1 MSIDYKNNL
10 HVVASVVPPPT
21 KVYRLPPVKDAY
33 LTQEYPYDEFGNF
46 GLLQLKSSTVESQ
59 LTSKII
65 MVFQV
70 PTLKDEIYDNLTNVN
85 LVLRSPNT
93 FNRKVSIQVKHH
105 TNTDWIEDGT
115 SWLGQPRDLDPVI
128 YETTLKSTD
137 REFRWNIKDIFMS
150 HKNEPF
156 EFAITILEDPNDG
169 DQREVLFYS
178 KEAGKY
184 LCPAIEFTYK
194 YYPDN
199 IDLQDLKGTLTV
211 RRNIP
216 NTDEPTPDL
225 PGILVVNKGISDSW
239 LPGIIGPATYG
250 DTHEIPGT
258 IVVRRKA
265 KHFSPPGT
273 LTVRQFVDADHP
285 HNTIPDFKGI
295 INTKMFKADSG
306 ERVPADPD
314 WLFRV
319 PSADLPGIIK
329 LTTYDDQYELNGTL
343 IVNGKKELEGQLIV
357 NKYIAAPKP
366 VDPTDP
372 DKPIPLPEGDHY
384 IKPPELEGIL
394 TVRVNMQPNP
404 ELKPGD
410 PGYVQIPEL
419 EGQLIVKKY
428 FAEPA
433 PTDPIPEGNIYK
445 DPHEIPG
452 ILNVSHQVPSK
463 NEPAPDLEGVL
474 NVRTYVADDDVDS
487 TTTDIIHTLSSMLD
501 GQLTVSS
508 RKELE
513 GCLNVKTY
521 YDQKD
526 LNGQLVVKHDEE
538 NYLDGILN
546 VRGYAHL
553 DGTITVRLRK
563 THDLAG
569 VLEVETEETSMAK
582 NTYVFIM

>member
-33 LTQEYPYDEFGNF
+33 LTQEYPYDNFGDF

-70 PTLKDEIYDNLTNVN
+70 PALKNEIYDNLTNID
-85 LVLRSPNT
+85 LVVRSPNT
-93 FNRKVSIQVKHH
+93 LNRNVNVQVKHH
-105 TNTDWIEDGT
+105 TDTDWIEDGT

-199 IDLQDLKGTLTV
+199 IDLQDFKGTLTV
-211 RRNIP
+211 RRTIP
-216 NTDEPTPDL
+216 NADEPTPDL
-225 PGILVVNKGISDSW
+225 PGVITVNKGISDSW
-239 LPGIIGPATYG
+239 LPGIIGPTTYG
-250 DTHEIPGT
+250 DQHEMPGT
-258 IVVRRKA
+258 LVVRRKG

-273 LTVRQFVDADHP
+273 LTVRQFVDANHP
-285 HNTIPDFKGI
+285 HNKIPDLEGI

-306 ERVPADPD
+306 DRVPADPD

-319 PSADLPGIIK
+319 PAADLPGIIRP
-329 LTTYDDQYELNGTL
+329 TTYDDQYELNGTL
-343 IVNGKKELEGQLIV
+343 IVNGRKDLEGQLIV
-357 NKYIAAPKP
+357 NKYNAAPKP
-366 VDPTDP
+366 IDPTDP
-372 DKPIPLPEGDHY
+372 S
-384 IKPPELEGIL
+384 KPPEIPEGEHYINPSELNGIL
-394 TVRVNMQPNP
+394 TVRVNMKPNP

-410 PGYVQIPEL
+410 PGYVQIPDL

-428 FAEPA
+428 FAEPV
-433 PTDPIPEGNIYK
+433 PTNLIPEGHIYK

-452 ILNVSHQVPSK
+452 ILNVSHQVPNG
-463 NEPAPDLEGVL
+463 NEPAPDLEGIL

-487 TTTDIIHTLSSMLD
+487 TTTDTIHTPSSMLD

-508 RKELE
+508 RRELE
-513 GCLNVKTY
+513 GRLNVKTY

-538 NYLDGILN
+538 ANLDGILN

-553 DGTITVRLRK
+553 DGTIIVRPRK
-563 THDLAG
+563 TSDLPG
-569 VLEVETEETSMAK
+569 VLEVKTEETSMAK
-582 NTYVFIM
+582 NAYVFIM

>member
-33 LTQEYPYDEFGNF
+33 LTQEYPYDEFGDF

-65 MVFQV
+65 MVFQI
-70 PTLKDEIYDNLTNVN
+70 PALKDDIYDNLTNVN
-85 LVLRSPNT
+85 LVLKSPNT
-93 FNRKVSIQVKHH
+93 LNRKVNIQVKHH
-105 TNTDWIEDGT
+105 TDTDWIEDGT
-115 SWLGQPRDLDPVI
+115 SWLGQPRDLDSII

-137 REFRWNIKDIFMS
+137 REFRWDIKNIFIA

-199 IDLQDLKGTLTV
+199 IDLQDFKGTLTV
-211 RRNIP
+211 RRTIP
-216 NTDEPTPDL
+216 NADEPTPDL
-225 PGILVVNKGISDSW
+225 PGVLVVNKGISDSW
-239 LPGIIGPATYG
+239 LPGIIGPTTYG
-250 DTHEIPGT
+250 DEHEIPGS
-258 IVVRRKA
+258 ILVRRKG

-285 HNTIPDFKGI
+285 YNKIPDFKGI

-319 PSADLPGIIK
+319 PSADLPGIIHP
-329 LTTYDDQYELNGTL
+329 TTYDDQYELNGTL

-357 NKYIAAPKP
+357 NKYIASPKP
-366 VDPTDP
+366 IDPTT
-372 DKPIPLPEGDHY
+372 PIPEGDHY
-384 IKPPELEGIL
+384 VDPPELPGIL
-394 TVRVNMQPNP
+394 TVKVNITPNP

-410 PGYVQIPEL
+410 PGYVQLPEL
-419 EGQLIVKKY
+419 EGQLVVKKY
-428 FAEPA
+428 FAEPT
-433 PTDPIPEGNIYK
+433 PIVPIPDGNIYK
-445 DPHEIPG
+445 EPHEIPG
-452 ILNVSHQVPSK
+452 ILNVSHQVPSI
-463 NEPAPDLEGVL
+463 NEPAPYLEGIL
-474 NVRTYVADDDVDS
+474 YVRTYKADDDVDS
-487 TTTDIIHTLSSMLD
+487 TTSDIIHTPSSTLD

-508 RKELE
+508 RSDFE
-513 GCLNVKTY
+513 GRLAVKTY
-521 YDQKD
+521 KDQKD

-538 NYLDGILN
+538 IDLDGILN
-546 VRGYAHL
+546 VRGYAYL
-553 DGTITVRLRK
+553 DGTIIVSPRK
-563 THDLAG
+563 TSDLVG
-569 VLEVETEETSMAK
+569 VLEVENEETSMAK
-582 NTYVFIM
+582 NAYVFIM

>member
-1 MSIDYKNNL
+1 MSIDYRNNL

-33 LTQEYPYDEFGNF
+33 ITQEYPYDEFGDF

-70 PTLKDEIYDNLTNVN
+70 PALKDDIYDNLTNVN
-85 LVLRSPNT
+85 LVLKSPNT
-93 FNRKVSIQVKHH
+93 LNRNVHVQVKHH
-105 TNTDWIEDGT
+105 IDTDWIEDGT

-137 REFRWNIKDIFMS
+137 REFKWNIKDLFIS

-184 LCPAIEFTYK
+184 LSPAIEFTYK
-194 YYPDN
+194 YFPDV
-199 IDLQDLKGTLTV
+199 IDLQDIKGTLSV
-211 RRNIP
+211 RRTIP
-216 NTDEPTPDL
+216 NEDEVTPEL
-225 PGILVVNKGISDSW
+225 PGVITVNKGISDSW
-239 LPGIIGPATYG
+239 LPGTIGPTTYG
-250 DTHEIPGT
+250 DKHEIPGT
-258 IVVRRKA
+258 LVVRRKA

-273 LTVRQFVDADHP
+273 LTVRQFVDTDHP
-285 HNTIPDFKGI
+285 FNTIPDFKGI

-306 ERVPADPD
+306 ERVPADPE

-319 PSADLPGIIK
+319 PSADLPGNIHP
-329 LTTYDDQYELNGTL
+329 TTYDDQNELIGTI

-357 NKYIAAPKP
+357 KKYIANQKP
-366 VDPTDP
+366 SDPTT
-372 DKPIPLPEGDHY
+372 IPEGNQY
-384 IKPPELEGIL
+384 IDPSELQGIL
-394 TVRVNMQPNP
+394 TVKVNIKPDP

-410 PGYVQIPEL
+410 PGYVQLPEL

-428 FAEPA
+428 LAEPT

-445 DPHEIPG
+445 DPHEITG
-452 ILNVSHQVPSK
+452 ILNVSHQVPSS
-463 NEPAPDLEGVL
+463 NESAPDLEGVL

-487 TTTDIIHTLSSMLD
+487 TTTDIIHTPSTMLD

-513 GCLNVKTY
+513 GRINVKTY

-526 LNGQLVVKHDEE
+526 MNGQLIVKHNEE
-538 NYLDGILN
+538 ANLDGILN
-546 VRGYAHL
+546 VRGYAYL
-553 DGTITVRLRK
+553 DGTITVRPRK
-563 THDLAG
+563 TSDLVG
-569 VLEVETEETSMAK
+569 LLEVETEEISMAK
-582 NTYVFIM
+582 NAYAFIM